1 MLVIL
6 NLIRLILY
14 LRHVDWQVVVDWRFE
29 VCSSV
34 MLTNSLQKF
43 QKSVSVIW
51 LHINK
56 LAVIC
61 IFGWQLSANA
71 PQTVDN
77 KWSTSMCYT
86 ANKCN
91 SYLNTLN
98 VGGSYLHFWLTV
110 LHHRQLTTNDQ
121 LICVTQP
128 LWEESYFSLPNLI
141 YKPPNIIG
149 QFYLIAAVA
158 ARGEGDRPESEQK
171 ASPLPVRASQ
181 ERSKNRKMSL
191 RGKKVN
197 SGSESRKEWWNCK
210 NNIKYLW

>member
-1 MLVIL
+1 MLEIL

-149 QFYLIAAVA
+149 PFYLIAAVHLYCFFSSKYIRKAIKSFTSWIFWA
-158 ARGEGDRPESEQK
+158 AQD
-171 ASPLPVRASQ
+171 ASHQQCPASRT
-181 ERSKNRKMSL
+181 RSIYIA
-191 RGKKVN
+191 KKVHWH
-197 SGSESRKEWWNCK
+197 RFTF
-210 NNIKYLW
+210 

>member
-1 MLVIL
+1 MLEIL

-121 LICVTQP
+121 LIRGTQP
-128 LWEESYFSLPNLI
+128 KGKELVLLSHLVFDFGDNMSFNATQEFSGPQCSGW
-141 YKPPNIIG
+141 KPTPRHHFIIN
-149 QFYLIAAVA
+149 
-158 ARGEGDRPESEQK
+158 
-171 ASPLPVRASQ
+171 VR
-181 ERSKNRKMSL
+181 N
-191 RGKKVN
+191 
-197 SGSESRKEWWNCK
+197 
-210 NNIKYLW
+210 

>member
-1 MLVIL
+1 MLEIL

-98 VGGSYLHFWLTV
+98 VGGSYLHFWPTV

-121 LICVTQP
+121 LIRGTQP
-128 LWEESYFSLPNLI
+128 LWEESYFFVI
-141 YKPPNIIG
+141 
-149 QFYLIAAVA
+149 F
-158 ARGEGDRPESEQK
+158 DW
-171 ASPLPVRASQ
+171 
-181 ERSKNRKMSL
+181 MSL
-191 RGKKVN
+191 TIWSFRVLRFSLVHRRLSPRITESPN
-197 SGSESRKEWWNCK
+197 SSLMALST
-210 NNIKYLW
+210 